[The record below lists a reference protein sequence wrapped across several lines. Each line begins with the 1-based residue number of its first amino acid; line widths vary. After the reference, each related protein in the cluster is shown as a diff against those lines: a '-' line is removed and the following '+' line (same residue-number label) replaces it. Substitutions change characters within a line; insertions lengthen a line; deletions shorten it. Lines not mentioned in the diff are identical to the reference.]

1 MTADS
6 RRAVGTAMV
15 TAMMRGLAILVMLAV
30 ALAGAAVAA
39 TPLPA
44 EIEARIASVTQSP
57 NPDAISAAV
66 IEAIAARPDQVEAIV
81 VRTARAA
88 PAYSVRIAGDA
99 ARAFPA
105 FAPRIAAAAST
116 ATPEQA
122 QVIVKVTSDPAVG
135 VSRSSVTRAVEATPA
150 VDTLE
155 RSDWKARLALG
166 VGAAPRYLGGEDYDV
181 LFVPLIDLSWRGRVF
196 LRAEGDLSAQTT
208 GAGPTIFGAHF
219 YRTPNM
225 PGGVRLTVDNGRDND
240 LDRLLAGTRTVD
252 PELELGLYFEFYSGP
267 WNLGADIRQGVG
279 LDDNRHEG
287 FLGELHVAYAAR
299 IGRVER
305 IFAGVTTTYAGPSYM
320 RTYFNSGAFN
330 ANEGLRD
337 VGVFLTVEHDLSRHI
352 FARLVGRGQ
361 RLLFDAADS
370 PVTDQDSKNQF
381 YAATQLG

>member
-66 IEAIAARPDQVEAIV
+66 IEAIEARPDQVEAIV

-166 VGAAPRYLGGEDYDV
+166 V
-181 LFVPLIDLSWRGRVF
+181 
-196 LRAEGDLSAQTT
+196 
-208 GAGPTIFGAHF
+208 GAHF

-370 PVTDQDSKNQF
+370 PVTDKDSKNQF
-381 YAATQLG
+381 YAAIQLG